1 MLLGLRHWQLCSGY
15 IHECKHCHML
25 RSTSIVCSCLNEGES
40 LVKVPIH
47 VHTFHPIVTSMSLV
61 SGLLSSQWLYW
72 LCYTESNFVFC
83 IANYGINTE
92 MSWLPVY
99 VPLDPKHLFSHWI
112 NMSRKACG
120 IHWTCPETCMMIVSF
135 PYQLKGSGNE
145 TCTIRDTFSQSF
157 RTPCS
162 VLQLLMVSTTTDDKC
177 VATC

>member
-112 NMSRKACG
+112 NKNGKACG
-120 IHWTCPETCMMIVSF
+120 IYIGHSWDVYDDSLIPRPLEGDLRMRLVQWETPF
-135 PYQLKGSGNE
+135 LNPSGHPVL
-145 TCTIRDTFSQSF
+145 C
-157 RTPCS
+157 CS
-162 VLQLLMVSTTTDDKC
+162 CLWCLLLLMINV
-177 VATC
+177 